1 MPDRK
6 AHLSL
11 GFIVGCFYIILSL
24 NLIKVQK
31 AVFTVSESIFFAM
44 LGLVTLFFML
54 ISIATVASIFPD
66 FIEPPTSKYHRG
78 FFHSQFMFIIA
89 SLLNLMSF
97 LSAMMASDLATK
109 IFSVLFSAMI
119 SGYTS
124 HLLLDYPLPKFTRKK
139 SFRYLYRW

>member
-1 MPDRK
+1 MCSLYLTLKQFTWVTMPDRK
-6 AHLSL
+6 AHWSL
-11 GFIVGCFYIILSL
+11 GFIVGCFYMILSW

-44 LGLVTLFFML
+44 LGLGTLFFML

-97 LSAMMASDLATK
+97 LSAMMASDLATIIRLGK
-109 IFSVLFSAMI
+109 GQIHSCSLSSDNVF
-119 SGYTS
+119 
-124 HLLLDYPLPKFTRKK
+124 
-139 SFRYLYRW
+139 